1 VKASIAICFNCASGI
16 ICKVFIALH
25 GFLTRIFMKESPQ
38 EITDLLSALGRG
50 DQSAAEQLLP
60 LVEKEL
66 RRLAKGYL
74 RKVKKVPSL
83 QTTVLIDD
91 AFLKLI
97 DQKRVHWQNRKHF
110 YGVAATCMRRILL
123 DYVKAENRHK
133 RGGGAEHV
141 PLSDVELVSIE
152 KSAELLALDEALH
165 KLAKK
170 DARQSQI
177 VEMQFFCGY
186 NLEEIAELLDVPN
199 VTVELEW
206 RMARAWLQR
215 EMAAQP

>member
-1 VKASIAICFNCASGI
+1 
-16 ICKVFIALH
+16 
-25 GFLTRIFMKESPQ
+25 MKDSTL
-38 EITDLLSALGRG
+38 EITRLLAALERG
-50 DQSAAEQLLP
+50 DQSAVEQLLP

-74 RKVKKVPSL
+74 RKVEKVPSL

-91 AFLKLI
+91 TFLKLI

-123 DYVKAENRHK
+123 DYVKAENRQK
-133 RGGGAEHV
+133 RGGGTEHV
-141 PLSDVELVSIE
+141 RLTDVEVVSIE
-152 KSAELLALDEALH
+152 RSAELLALDEALH

-177 VEMQFFCGY
+177 IEMQFFGGY
-186 NLEEIAELLDVPN
+186 SLEEIAKLLEVPIG
-199 VTVELEW
+199 TVELEW

-215 EMAAQP
+215 EMATKS